1 MSDHTTFRDP
11 SHTIDLEALDTGSS
25 LGRRARSASFYLMPV
40 FALILLVLVWHFAIV
55 IFEIR
60 PFLLP
65 RPWGVFTR
73 VFSERDRLLEHA
85 WPTIQEILGGFLLSV
100 VIGIPLA
107 IAMVSSTYVD
117 RAVSPLLVASQT
129 VPKIAIAPVLLVW
142 FGLGLTP
149 KVFIAFLIAFFPVV
163 ISTAVGL
170 RSVPGELIDLATS
183 MGAGRFQLFRRIR
196 FPYALP
202 TIFGGLKVAITLAAI
217 GAIVGEFVGAD
228 QGLGYL
234 IMVANG
240 RLDTELMFAVVI
252 VLVAIGVALYWVIEL
267 LERILVKSRPDQ
279 SASDVTIAALG

>member
-1 MSDHTTFRDP
+1 
-11 SHTIDLEALDTGSS
+11 
-25 LGRRARSASFYLMPV
+25 MPV
-40 FALILLVLVWHFAIV
+40 VALILLVLVWHFAII

-60 PFLLP
+60 SFLLP
-65 RPWGVFTR
+65 RPAGVFER
-73 VFSERDRLLEHA
+73 VVSERSRLIAHA

-107 IAMVSSTYVD
+107 IVMVRSTYVD
-117 RAVSPLLVASQT
+117 RAISPLLVASQT
-129 VPKIAIAPVLLVW
+129 VPKVAIAPVLLVW
-142 FGLGLTP
+142 FGLGMAP
-149 KVFIAFLIAFFPVV
+149 KVIIAFLIAFFPVV

-183 MGAGRFQLFRRIR
+183 MGASRFQLFRQIR

-240 RLDTELMFAVVI
+240 RLDTELLFAVVI
-252 VLVAIGVALYWVIEL
+252 VLVAIGVALYWAVEL
-267 LERILVKSRPDQ
+267 LERVLVKWRNDQ
-279 SASDVTIAALG
+279 AGSDVTIAALG